1 MLAIRR
7 AGIPPGLYATLKHLA
22 TLHNPMFHRNEN
34 LRLSN
39 WATLRFIRC
48 YVEDLEHLKLP
59 RGVTEQATALVE
71 EAGSR
76 LEIVDERPEPA
87 PIDVTFE
94 GRSGR
99 FSSRRS
105 NLRRSW

>member
-22 TLHNPMFHRNEN
+22 TLHNPTFHKNEN

-39 WATLRFIRC
+39 HATPRFIRC
-48 YVEDLEHLKLP
+48 YAEDLEYLYLP
-59 RGVTEQATALVE
+59 RGLVDQVKAIVE

-76 LEIVDERPEPA
+76 LLVIDERPNPR
-87 PIDVTFE
+87 PSICPLTVS
-94 GRSGR
+94 SG
-99 FSSRRS
+99 
-105 NLRRSW
+105 LRRSRLSR